1 MSQLDLLLPR
11 GGGPGWGPVDRLVE
25 LMERYFY
32 GTSHNIEYHS
42 GTDHRYAIASLV
54 PRRRGG
60 QTNLLVLAPM
70 PSQLNM
76 ALATSLQSRY
86 GSVTGWVIDSF
97 QADYIPRC
105 AKSSRTFDWIYVTDS
120 ADAKMWSQRGVTDV
134 RTLEWGADC
143 LSAAHMDRGKDWDV
157 LRVGRQPHAWDDDAI
172 VREHMQLAGIG
183 YHGRPAAGPLPLHA
197 QLSRSKVIVAFSN
210 LVSPAHY
217 TSKTVEYLTG
227 RWTDALAHGCLCAG
241 VVPDTAPARHQVP
254 DFARID
260 LNPLNVESSL
270 SLLHTALDGW
280 TPELAGRIKAH
291 AREHTDWRYR
301 LLDIAHD
308 LDLPTSHLEDDIA
321 TLRALPLNP

>member
-1 MSQLDLLLPR
+1 MPGQLNHAVIPSL
-11 GGGPGWGPVDRLVE
+11 
-25 LMERYFY
+25 
-32 GTSHNIEYHS
+32 
-42 GTDHRYAIASLV
+42 RYAYDRVA
-54 PRRRGG
+54 
-60 QTNLLVLAPM
+60 
-70 PSQLNM
+70 
-76 ALATSLQSRY
+76 
-86 GSVTGWVIDSF
+86 GWVIDSF
-97 QADYIPRC
+97 QFDQIPHA
-105 AKSSRTFDWIYVTDS
+105 AKQARTFDWMYVTDS

-183 YHGRPAAGPLPLHA
+183 YHGRPAVGPLSLHA

-210 LVSPAHY
+210 LVSPADY

-260 LNPLNVESSL
+260 LNPLNVEASL
-270 SLLHTALDGW
+270 SRLHTALDGW